1 MRICYFFTI
10 SLCLR
15 VTNTIKIITGAGEMQ
30 SPFSASIHGWSC
42 AVLAHKTEN
51 PGQTE
56 TLLSPWQWLILCVPA
71 QFLKAIRILH
81 NPCYKTVDTHELLYI
96 HLSTC
101 LPSDNSV
108 KIIFVKWGTRVV
120 SFPRD
125 PKALC
130 NRADTKHAGEQNSRG
145 KEKKLHKNYR
155 AQETFFTLNK
165 FCFSDW
171 NESILTKDSRHFS
184 LICES

>member
-1 MRICYFFTI
+1 MLNAQWTSAKTGIYQTIHRRKKNGNFVRICYFFTI

-15 VTNTIKIITGAGEMQ
+15 VTNTIKIIAGAGGMQ

-42 AVLAHKTEN
+42 AVLAQKTEN

-71 QFLKAIRILH
+71 QLLKAIRILH

-96 HLSTC
+96 HLSTR

-108 KIIFVKWGTRVV
+108 KIIFCEM
-120 SFPRD
+120 RD
-125 PKALC
+125 QSCVL
-130 NRADTKHAGEQNSRG
+130 S
-145 KEKKLHKNYR
+145 
-155 AQETFFTLNK
+155 
-165 FCFSDW
+165 
-171 NESILTKDSRHFS
+171 
-184 LICES
+184 

>member
-15 VTNTIKIITGAGEMQ
+15 VTNTIKIITGAGGMQ

-42 AVLAHKTEN
+42 AVLAQKTEN

-56 TLLSPWQWLILCVPA
+56 TFLSPWQWLILCVPA

-120 SFPRD
+120 SFLGILKPCAIGLT
-125 PKALC
+125 PNMQGNK
-130 NRADTKHAGEQNSRG
+130 TAGERR
-145 KEKKLHKNYR
+145 KNCTR
-155 AQETFFTLNK
+155 IIVLRK
-165 FCFSDW
+165 P
-171 NESILTKDSRHFS
+171 FS
-184 LICES
+184 L